1 LKHVAIVSKTFHQ
14 LYPATYYF
22 LEGISTVLVLATRTP
37 SPSSQDGENP
47 QSWVPATPPLQDWIL
62 YWISKK
68 MVSYS
73 KDDEYGLVCA
83 DEDKDL

>member
-1 LKHVAIVSKTFHQ
+1 VKTH
-14 LYPATYYF
+14 
-22 LEGISTVLVLATRTP
+22 
-37 SPSSQDGENP
+37 SPGCQQP
-47 QSWVPATPPLQDWIL
+47 PPLQDWIL

-83 DEDKDL
+83 DEEKDL